1 MRTPYFDVYSAATRE
16 DRGLRFFS
24 SGVTRTNRGLRF
36 FSSGATHTNRGLR
49 FFPFSTRRPLFAAL
63 SVLAAAIWIT
73 ILLLPRK
80 FADYEPYRGEI
91 VQLTGTI
98 CGLEEKLEG
107 DSTVWRMVLTEVR
120 LEADGNGS
128 AAPTVTAAPAVT
140 ESRGV
145 GDASKTI
152 STSRSSDFTFTGLG
166 RGGAGPLA
174 LNKRDRILCVLEQE
188 PHVDL
193 SARVRLRGKLYPFRG
208 AMNEGEFDLRGY
220 YHILRIAFSLRDA
233 ELLAASAPADRL
245 AAVLFHFKN
254 HLSSIIDRLFSSENS
269 PVLKAMLLGEK
280 GLLEEETRE
289 LYQGAGIIHI
299 LSISGLHLS
308 LLGMGLFSLTGK
320 CRFIPMPVRAA
331 ISITA
336 VLLYGKMI
344 GMGTSVFR
352 ALVMLILYLLS
363 KVIGRTYDI
372 LTAASIAAILLL
384 LDQPLYLLHTG
395 FQFSFGAVLAIGILL
410 PALPGR
416 ILKAVAIPLATLPVY
431 LWAYGTFPLPSLILN
446 LIVIPLMTAVMLSA
460 GGAVLVEEILFT
472 FLTGRQSAAGA
483 STFLQGI
490 PRLLGLPAELILDFY
505 RFLAE
510 SSKKIPGH
518 EIVFGR
524 PSPVRILL
532 FYGMLLILAAVS
544 VRLQMPHMRRRIE
557 AAAVSFGPGD
567 APQMKNSNWQN
578 SGLSGS
584 FFTDPESE
592 RNNRDAAGEQKSG
605 LQKGRLHNESRADW
619 LLRQAAQRTCRFFRL
634 QDNHERKNFA
644 CLLIGLWMTA
654 ALLILTAARRT
665 PAFEMDLL
673 YVGQGDGI
681 FISCQGRHFL
691 IDGGSSSKEE
701 LAKYTLLPFFHCR
714 GISRLDG
721 ILLTHDDGD
730 HCSGILELLE
740 AAAGGDPQI
749 QVSTI
754 YLPDIADE
762 AKGDHYRRI
771 ENLAAQA
778 GIPVRYIS
786 RGQRIRSGALTL
798 DCLHPASGA
807 SYENANEYSTTLL
820 LRYGDTSGK
829 SEDFT
834 ALLTGDLEG
843 QGEADLLQYLEET
856 NVLQPANGQLA
867 EMDLLQ
873 AANGKYAETD
883 LFQTPDRRQNVHV
896 LKVAHHG
903 SKNATSEDF
912 LQIVH
917 PGMAMISAG
926 IDNMY
931 GHPSGELLDRLAAS
945 ISPSSVFRTDLQ
957 GEITIRRRK
966 GDNYHVKC
974 FLEASK
980 EMPGTF
986 AGKKPE
992 K

>member
-1 MRTPYFDVYSAATRE
+1 
-16 DRGLRFFS
+16 
-24 SGVTRTNRGLRF
+24 
-36 FSSGATHTNRGLR
+36 
-49 FFPFSTRRPLFAAL
+49 
-63 SVLAAAIWIT
+63 
-73 ILLLPRK
+73 
-80 FADYEPYRGEI
+80 
-91 VQLTGTI
+91 
-98 CGLEEKLEG
+98 
-107 DSTVWRMVLTEVR
+107 
-120 LEADGNGS
+120 
-128 AAPTVTAAPAVT
+128 
-140 ESRGV
+140 
-145 GDASKTI
+145 
-152 STSRSSDFTFTGLG
+152 
-166 RGGAGPLA
+166 
-174 LNKRDRILCVLEQE
+174 
-188 PHVDL
+188 
-193 SARVRLRGKLYPFRG
+193 
-208 AMNEGEFDLRGY
+208 
-220 YHILRIAFSLRDA
+220 
-233 ELLAASAPADRL
+233 
-245 AAVLFHFKN
+245 
-254 HLSSIIDRLFSSENS
+254 
-269 PVLKAMLLGEK
+269 
-280 GLLEEETRE
+280 
-289 LYQGAGIIHI
+289 
-299 LSISGLHLS
+299 
-308 LLGMGLFSLTGK
+308 
-320 CRFIPMPVRAA
+320 
-331 ISITA
+331 
-336 VLLYGKMI
+336 
-344 GMGTSVFR
+344 
-352 ALVMLILYLLS
+352 
-363 KVIGRTYDI
+363 
-372 LTAASIAAILLL
+372 
-384 LDQPLYLLHTG
+384 
-395 FQFSFGAVLAIGILL
+395 
-410 PALPGR
+410 
-416 ILKAVAIPLATLPVY
+416 
-431 LWAYGTFPLPSLILN
+431 
-446 LIVIPLMTAVMLSA
+446 
-460 GGAVLVEEILFT
+460 
-472 FLTGRQSAAGA
+472 
-483 STFLQGI
+483 
-490 PRLLGLPAELILDFY
+490 
-505 RFLAE
+505 
-510 SSKKIPGH
+510 
-518 EIVFGR
+518 
-524 PSPVRILL
+524 
-532 FYGMLLILAAVS
+532 
-544 VRLQMPHMRRRIE
+544 
-557 AAAVSFGPGD
+557 
-567 APQMKNSNWQN
+567 
-578 SGLSGS
+578 
-584 FFTDPESE
+584 
-592 RNNRDAAGEQKSG
+592 
-605 LQKGRLHNESRADW
+605 
-619 LLRQAAQRTCRFFRL
+619 
-634 QDNHERKNFA
+634 
-644 CLLIGLWMTA
+644 MTA

-701 LAKYTLLPFFHCR
+701 LAKYTLLPFFHCK

-771 ENLAAQA
+771 EDLAAQA

-786 RGQRIRSGALTL
+786 RGQRIRSVALTL

-873 AANGKYAETD
+873 AANGQLSEPKLPQATNGKHAEPNLPQAANGKLSETD

-957 GEITIRRRK
+957 GEITIRCRK